1 MDEHKKELNR
11 IRVAR
16 HRALKKTLIG
26 DEAYRESVKLSQQKY
41 RLNVKQK
48 NDIALVNDGLPIAEP
63 RKQET
68 IEEIKTYVS
77 NLVVNLLDDSE
88 NKKVFNLPVVKLIA
102 EQKIKKF
109 DLKKGAVTSCKKLI
123 EVLDTTNL
131 VNGKYERISEI
142 SKVDYI
148 NNMKLV
154 YKAVTGKVFD
164 CTDVEFDIFRDVAN
178 ITKTINN
185 MKVKPATKTKRFTSI
200 LSILERIDGFEDEVK
215 QYRVLQNSNQKLVDT
230 ERKKNVLTLRESNNW
245 MNWNDIKNYNDPTW
259 NDESKFLHSLYT
271 SIPPRRLDYG
281 LLKLAR
287 RKSVPEAQKMDK
299 KFNYI
304 VTNKNDI
311 PISLVINRYK
321 TDKHYYTQIVDLT
334 QKDSTFFKFS
344 NIVKLGKKFIL
355 HGADDGS
362 HIIHNDPLFPNRNGE
377 LYSNFGERLV
387 QLFSKTKKR
396 ISCDILRHS
405 FITNWLSTHDISK
418 TSTDTLDKLATSMSH
433 STSMFLTYRKI
444 DAEQALVHF
453 NGLEEEF
460 KQEEEE
466 KQ

>member
-1 MDEHKKELNR
+1 
-11 IRVAR
+11 
-16 HRALKKTLIG
+16 
-26 DEAYRESVKLSQQKY
+26 
-41 RLNVKQK
+41 
-48 NDIALVNDGLPIAEP
+48 
-63 RKQET
+63 
-68 IEEIKTYVS
+68 
-77 NLVVNLLDDSE
+77 
-88 NKKVFNLPVVKLIA
+88 
-102 EQKIKKF
+102 
-109 DLKKGAVTSCKKLI
+109 
-123 EVLDTTNL
+123 
-131 VNGKYERISEI
+131 
-142 SKVDYI
+142 
-148 NNMKLV
+148 
-154 YKAVTGKVFD
+154 
-164 CTDVEFDIFRDVAN
+164 
-178 ITKTINN
+178 
-185 MKVKPATKTKRFTSI
+185 
-200 LSILERIDGFEDEVK
+200 
-215 QYRVLQNSNQKLVDT
+215 
-230 ERKKNVLTLRESNNW
+230 

-259 NDESKFLHSLYT
+259 NDESKKILHSLYT

-287 RKSVPEAQKMDK
+287 RKSVPEAQKIDK

-405 FITNWLSTHDISK
+405 FITDWLSTHDISK
-418 TSTDTLDKLATSMSH
+418 TSTDTLDKLATAMSH

-453 NGLEEEF
+453 NGIEEEF
-460 KQEEEE
+460 KQEEEG
-466 KQ
+466 